1 MESHPSHLPFF
12 TWVTDK
18 GADAFTAT
26 FGDFMSSVKLCAR
39 ALAYHPDLAL
49 KKGDAACL
57 IFEPSYNFYI
67 TIIAC
72 FYLGVIVVPV
82 YPPFPATKA
91 SEMEKVRRV
100 LADFLPGLPKDR
112 KLVILCS
119 KLVATSVKA
128 AKVLKLLS
136 KDDIWSWVR
145 STKFQDVES
154 IAFGK
159 KAAAK
164 YFDRIMPSQPTDA
177 DIAFIQYTSGSTGTP
192 KGVVNHY
199 RHLLANFAQMSTVIN
214 FKSLNDNSRREI
226 FVSWLPQYHDY
237 GLIAP
242 NFGYALVLKAA
253 KNCKTSVALDLS
265 SLNVLECA
273 AEPINYENI
282 REFLDYFQRYKLD
295 PLVFSPAYGLAE
307 HVLGVSTA
315 PYPFHLKTV
324 DQRVPCGQVFHGI
337 NVKIVDTERFEEM
350 NEGEVGEIWIDSVAK
365 PAGYWNNLALTQEIF
380 QARLSNGS
388 NQVYLR
394 TGDLGFMLNG
404 ELVVAGRLKD
414 MIIIQGRNFFANDIE
429 LAALAS
435 QSDKLRCGSIAAFS
449 IDPLTLGLDAKLP
462 EQLIV
467 VVEVKVALVKAPK
480 TKLQNICDSIY
491 GDIIS
496 TLGIH
501 SYCIVLVKPR
511 TVPRTTS
518 GKIRRKST
526 KELFVSKKLSI
537 IYEKKY
543 EAEMD
548 VELNTAA
555 IMENVEADVDLTP
568 QEFIAAVWSEV
579 LSIPVENITSDST
592 FFELGGSSLSGVQAV
607 RKINKQP
614 ELAAITFSTL
624 STHSLADL
632 VAYCL
637 QHESFIPLPSVTIS
651 NRMDQFIRPASGS
664 EERLL
669 IHNQLQPNSRQYVE
683 QMSVTLSD
691 ASEKE
696 LCKAVTQLVSRHE
709 ALRTIYSWNQSI
721 AQATVFAANTAVC
734 IHSVKSI
741 QEVETISSKPFDLT
755 KETSC
760 RFAILTSSE
769 ICALYLIAH
778 HICYDGS
785 CVPIFERELRSL
797 CSGVA
802 LSPPVSQYSDFVN
815 WEKSLEESGV
825 FEAQQKYWKL
835 KLENSI
841 LLPFSHQGGDH
852 VLFSLSTNFGAQNG
866 PSTRKRGS

>member
-1 MESHPSHLPFF
+1 
-12 TWVTDK
+12 
-18 GADAFTAT
+18 
-26 FGDFMSSVKLCAR
+26 MSSVKLCAR

-91 SEMEKVRRV
+91 SEVEKVRRV

-128 AKVLKLLS
+128 AKVSKLLS

-164 YFDRIMPSQPTDA
+164 YFDRIMPPQPTDD
-177 DIAFIQYTSGSTGTP
+177 DIAFIQYTSGSTGSP

-199 RHLLANFAQMSTVIN
+199 KHLLVNFKQMSSISN
-214 FKSLNDNSRREI
+214 FKAYSKSNRET

-242 NFGYALVLKAA
+242 NFGYALALQAA
-253 KNCKTSVALDLS
+253 RSSKTSLSLDLS
-265 SLNVLECA
+265 SLTIFQCA
-273 AEPINYENI
+273 AEPINYENF
-282 REFLDYFQRYKLD
+282 RDFLDYFKKFKLD
-295 PLVFSPAYGLAE
+295 LLAFSPSYGLAE
-307 HVLGVSTA
+307 HVLGVSTS
-315 PYPFHLKTV
+315 PYPFQLKTIQ
-324 DQRVPCGQVFHGI
+324 QRVPCGQIIHG
-337 NVKIVDTERFEEM
+337 VDVRIVDAETFEEVK
-350 NEGEVGEIWIDSVAK
+350 EGEVGEIWIDSVAK

-380 QARLSNGS
+380 QAKLSNGL
-388 NQVYLR
+388 NQEYLR
-394 TGDLGFMLNG
+394 TGDLGFMCKG
-404 ELVVAGRLKD
+404 ELVVGGRLKD

-429 LAALAS
+429 LAALAT

-449 IDPLTLGLDAKLP
+449 IDSLTLGLDAKLP

-467 VVEVKVALVKAPK
+467 VVEVKVALVKAPT

-568 QEFIAAVWSEV
+568 QEFIAVVWSEV

-632 VAYCL
+632 VAFCL
-637 QHESFIPLPSVTIS
+637 QHKSFIPLPSVTIS
-651 NRMDQFIRPASGS
+651 N
-664 EERLL
+664 
-669 IHNQLQPNSRQYVE
+669 
-683 QMSVTLSD
+683 
-691 ASEKE
+691 
-696 LCKAVTQLVSRHE
+696 
-709 ALRTIYSWNQSI
+709 
-721 AQATVFAANTAVC
+721 
-734 IHSVKSI
+734 
-741 QEVETISSKPFDLT
+741 
-755 KETSC
+755 
-760 RFAILTSSE
+760 
-769 ICALYLIAH
+769 
-778 HICYDGS
+778 
-785 CVPIFERELRSL
+785 
-797 CSGVA
+797 
-802 LSPPVSQYSDFVN
+802 
-815 WEKSLEESGV
+815 
-825 FEAQQKYWKL
+825 
-835 KLENSI
+835 
-841 LLPFSHQGGDH
+841 
-852 VLFSLSTNFGAQNG
+852 
-866 PSTRKRGS
+866 